1 VDGWQDWQQ
10 PPKMSR
16 KRRVLTA
23 VAIFVGILIV
33 SVVLDLL
40 LHHQAAPHG

>member
-1 VDGWQDWQQ
+1 VDGSQDWQQ

-16 KRRVLTA
+16 NRRVLTV
-23 VAIFVGILIV
+23 VAIVVGILIV

>member
-1 VDGWQDWQQ
+1 
-10 PPKMSR
+10 MSR
-16 KRRVLTA
+16 NRRVLTV
-23 VAIFVGILIV
+23 VAIVVGILIV